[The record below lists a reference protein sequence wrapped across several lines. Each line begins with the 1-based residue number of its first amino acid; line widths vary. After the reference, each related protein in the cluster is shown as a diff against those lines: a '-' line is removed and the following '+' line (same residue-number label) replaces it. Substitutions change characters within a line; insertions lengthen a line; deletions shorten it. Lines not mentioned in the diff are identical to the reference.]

1 MSQPSGL
8 ETLRN
13 QDRFLVPP
21 FDVGPSIIAQCTKA
35 LLESFDNNLTNSGA
49 KNGEVPPGQTVIN
62 PNGSNLTHQHI
73 AKVFE
78 DVSPVATATYASL
91 MGVQSPNGAI
101 AADDEDT
108 VHKYKY
114 LMPYGWQRLR
124 RSLEEGKNAGRTI
137 PEMRADIAGTEAYW
151 TNVAY
156 NQIENDLLPF
166 IVRGS
171 KILLLGEG
179 RLVTQVLQTTLQYAA
194 TASVYVLEGR
204 PELPHEQLNAML
216 SSNNASQQRFNS
228 HGGSSMFLSNTMS
241 PPSVNTAAG
250 SFNYNFNNN
259 NSINNISSY
268 AASPGDTSATTNC
281 CGQRVIDK
289 VCARNPQYRDR
300 LRLLPDSSA
309 ASVLRGCNFVLLG
322 AYAAT
327 KNGGI
332 VHRAG
337 SLQVAMLA
345 KSMNIPVYVLCES
358 YKFSPIYPLSS
369 DSIAQPTIP
378 SGWLK
383 QIQQNNGYVGVVP
396 ISLSAN
402 PLVGGAASPARHTK
416 VPSATSPATSQPHS
430 HGNFPNLHPSPPSTT
445 TEGES
450 MNERQLTSNSGALA
464 GWGMD
469 GRSPT
474 QATLSSYH
482 GHSALEHIGGMLS
495 AGGAAITPP
504 TVPPLPDPHYLEFVP
519 GDLITFFFTDRRI
532 LPPSGVVMDIHQT
545 FPMSGAQ
552 N

>member
-1 MSQPSGL
+1 MAHSSGL
-8 ETLRN
+8 ESLRS

-21 FDVGPSIIAQCTKA
+21 FDVGPGIIAQCTKA
-35 LLESFDNNLTNSGA
+35 LLESFDANLTNSAKGSGA
-49 KNGEVPPGQTVIN
+49 GTEIN
-62 PNGSNLTHQHI
+62 SNGSNLTHQHI
-73 AKVFE
+73 AKVFD
-78 DVSPVATATYASL
+78 DVSPVATATYASI

-101 AADDEDT
+101 STDDEDT
-108 VHKYKY
+108 AHRFKY

-124 RSLEEGKNAGRTI
+124 RALEEGKNAGRSI
-137 PEMRADIAGTEAYW
+137 ADMRADIAGTEAYW

-179 RLVTQVLQTTLQYAA
+179 RLVTQVLQTALQYAT

-216 SSNNASQQRFNS
+216 GANSSPQQRAGFGT
-228 HGGSSMFLSNTMS
+228 HGSSMFMSATMS
-241 PPSVNTAAG
+241 PPTGNGG
-250 SFNYNFNNN
+250 SFHN
-259 NSINNISSY
+259 
-268 AASPGDTSATTNC
+268 AASFNPNSSPAPTEVPNNC

-289 VCARNPQYRDR
+289 ICARNPQYRDR

-309 ASVLRGCNFVLLG
+309 ASVLRDCNFVLLG

-345 KSMNIPVYVLCES
+345 KAMNIPVYVLCES

-369 DSIAQPTIP
+369 DSIAQPSLP
-378 SGWLK
+378 SGWLR
-383 QIQQNNGYVGVVP
+383 QIQQNNGYAGVSAPPPSMSYNPP
-396 ISLSAN
+396 IAF
-402 PLVGGAASPARHTK
+402 GGASSPARHNHSKISST
-416 VPSATSPATSQPHS
+416 TSPAQAQPHS
-430 HGNFPNLHPSPPSTT
+430 HGNFPSVQTSSFSAQPSNPSDTT
-445 TEGES
+445 AAGES
-450 MNERQLTSNSGALA
+450 LADITSNSGALA
-464 GWGMD
+464 GRGD
-469 GRSPT
+469 SRPGT
-474 QATLSSYH
+474 QQTLSSYH
-482 GHSALEHIGGMLS
+482 GHSALEHTGGMLS
-495 AGGAAITPP
+495 AGGSTITPP

-545 FPMSGAQ
+545 FPLSGAQ